1 MRTFFLTL
9 AMIVI
14 AAVTYAQTSY
24 YAPAHV
30 GIVYPL
36 STNGTNAAQYTN
48 RFSLHAIAGLSY
60 GETGV
65 ILSGFSSI
73 IKDQAQGVQVAGFS
87 NHIGRTNKAVTLAG
101 FTNIIHQ
108 RADGI
113 TIAGFGNFVKQDQKG
128 IALAGFINTAGNVHG
143 MQIAGFANKAADT
156 KLQVAGFINIA
167 KKVKGVQLAGF
178 INIADSSDY
187 PIGVVN
193 IIRNGEKQVS
203 LTIDES
209 ATTIAAFKSGGRA
222 LYGILGVGYNFKS
235 SQNLYALHAG
245 IGWHLPL
252 LSHLRLNVEGTET
265 VLADFKKGVY
275 SKWTTGGYLAY
286 RFGPRI
292 EVFAGPNINFVH
304 IRDGAGADLISNYIW
319 SKNRSNNRFDGI
331 FAGAQGGVQVRI

>member
-1 MRTFFLTL
+1 MKTFFLTL
-9 AMIVI
+9 GMICVMV
-14 AAVTYAQTSY
+14 VTYAQTSY

-36 STNGTNAAQYTN
+36 STNGTNAAKYTN

-65 ILSGFSSI
+65 IVSGFSSV
-73 IKDQAQGVQVAGFS
+73 IKDEAHGVQIAGFS
-87 NHIGRTNKAVTLAG
+87 NHIGHTNKAVTLAG

-113 TIAGFGNFVKQDQKG
+113 TIAGFGNFVKQQMNG
-128 IALAGFINTAGNVHG
+128 IQLAGFVNTAGNVNG
-143 MQIAGFANKAADT
+143 LQIAGFANKAADT
-156 KLQVAGFINIA
+156 KLQIAGFINIA

-187 PIGVVN
+187 PIGIVN

-203 LTIDES
+203 LSIDES
-209 ATTIAAFKSGGRA
+209 ATTIAAFKSGGRS

-235 SQNLYALHAG
+235 EQNLYALQAG

-252 LSHLRLNVEGTET
+252 LNRLRLNVEGTET
-265 VLADFKKGVY
+265 ILCDFKKGVY
-275 SKWTTGGYLAY
+275 SKWTSGGYLAY
-286 RFGPRI
+286 RFGSRF

-304 IRDGAGADLISNYIW
+304 IKDGAGADLISNYIW
-319 SKNRSNNRFDGI
+319 SKSRSNNTFDGI
-331 FAGAQGGVQVRI
+331 FAGVQGGVQVRI